1 MSRDGGSIPPASTNL
16 EQTGMGRQ
24 ESCTGLSMSQPGQA
38 QRDTKGQ
45 DVEDR
50 TDPHTR
56 PDDHR
61 TVEEHNT
68 SITEHNRSTTETFP
82 PPRLKAVI
90 EAWDKLPETIKEGI
104 AAMVRVS
111 TRGS

>member
-1 MSRDGGSIPPASTNL
+1 
-16 EQTGMGRQ
+16 MGRQ
-24 ESCTGLSMSQPGQA
+24 ASCTGLSVSQPGQE
-38 QRDTKGQ
+38 QRDSKGL
-45 DVEDR
+45 DVEER
-50 TDPHTR
+50 TDPHTH

-61 TVEEHNT
+61 TAEEHNT
-68 SITEHNRSTTETFP
+68 SIMEHNRSTTETFP
-82 PPRLKAVI
+82 PPRLRAVI